1 MRFALSPEQTD
12 FGAAIDAMLRDAD
25 TPAVAR
31 AWAAGDHGPG
41 LALWRRLADLG
52 VTGLAVPERFE
63 GAGAGVV
70 EVVIAFEQMGRHAV
84 PGPLVESLVAVPM
97 VLRDT
102 DLAGR
107 WLPGI
112 AAGKTVATMTAPPL
126 VPYGLDADLAD
137 PVLLVNGDSLWLA
150 QVGNAL
156 ASVDRSRRLFQVTAG
171 EPLGAFEVG
180 GALDAGAL
188 ACAAQLL
195 GLGRAL
201 LDLTVGYARRR
212 HQFGRPIGSFQAV
225 KHQLADVLV
234 GLETARP
241 LVYGAAVTGDPRDV
255 SAAKVVAGEAAYR
268 AARVAL
274 QVHGAI
280 GYTAEH
286 DLGLWLAKV
295 RALRSAWGTPHW
307 HRTRVLEKQC

>member
-255 SAAKVVAGEAAYR
+255 SAAKVAAGEAAYR

>member
-1 MRFALSPEQTD
+1 MRFALSPEQLA
-12 FGAAIDAMLRDAD
+12 FGAATDAMLRDAD

-241 LVYGAAVTGDPRDV
+241 LVYGAAVRGDPRDV

>member
-137 PVLLVNGDSLWLA
+137 TVLLVNGDSLWLA

-255 SAAKVVAGEAAYR
+255 SAAKVAAGEAAYR

>member
-70 EVVIAFEQMGRHAV
+70 EVVIAFEQVGRHAV

-201 LDLTVGYARRR
+201 LDLTVGYARQR

>member
-12 FGAAIDAMLRDAD
+12 FGAAIDAMLGDAD

-70 EVVIAFEQMGRHAV
+70 EVVMAFEQMGRHAV

-201 LDLTVGYARRR
+201 LDLTVGYARQR

-255 SAAKVVAGEAAYR
+255 SAAKVAAGEAAYR

>member
-201 LDLTVGYARRR
+201 LDLTVGYARQR

-255 SAAKVVAGEAAYR
+255 SAAKVAAGEAAYR